1 MDPLREIDLTTAT
14 AFSSTQEFETAASTQ
29 EEYGVLTYM
38 LGWFITRMKQQVDVM
53 PLDLLMSVLFRT
65 APPILNKEV
74 EGPDLGLISTSAI
87 VLSGQGLPKE
97 KPYKARAALLQNT
110 CEYLLSRTAENGSS
124 HGRLQRAGDI
134 ILLPFP
140 PPLPKETAIT
150 GKNRGP
156 LSEIGITS
164 SDTYSSNMIFGGT
177 TPRDQE
183 KEARPLRTAITQA
196 KHGKLRYSHFD
207 SPPIAALDA

>member
-87 VLSGQGLPKE
+87 VLSGQGPPKE
-97 KPYKARAALLQNT
+97 KPYKVRAAL
-110 CEYLLSRTAENGSS
+110 
-124 HGRLQRAGDI
+124 
-134 ILLPFP
+134 
-140 PPLPKETAIT
+140 
-150 GKNRGP
+150 
-156 LSEIGITS
+156 
-164 SDTYSSNMIFGGT
+164 
-177 TPRDQE
+177 
-183 KEARPLRTAITQA
+183 
-196 KHGKLRYSHFD
+196 
-207 SPPIAALDA
+207 